1 MSSCPLLTSGTSG
14 WLCHHTIAPIPP
26 DLTLTP
32 SNMSA
37 VLHTVQDLERLGD
50 YVLDLPHPVYHSIE
64 SSISFSHDDQRREA
78 LINHYLLYHPLATWA
93 HLAGRLYWWEEH
105 TALQE
110 VRQYI
115 TQQTG
120 VWKIINMYITF
131 HLNCMTF
138 TSVCSLLVL
147 ELHIL
152 YMYNIYI
159 VGRCIPQES

>member
-1 MSSCPLLTSGTSG
+1 MLCVYVHLYLLYMSSCPWLTSGTSG

-37 VLHTVQDLERLGD
+37 VLHTVQELKRLG
-50 YVLDLPHPVYHSIE
+50 YVVLDLPFSVYWSIK
-64 SSISFSHDDQRREA
+64 SRISFSHDDQRREA
-78 LINHYLLYHPLATWA
+78 LINHYLLYYPLASWA
-93 HLAGRLYWWEEH
+93 HLAGMLYYMEEH

-120 VWKIINMYITF
+120 D
-131 HLNCMTF
+131 
-138 TSVCSLLVL
+138 
-147 ELHIL
+147 
-152 YMYNIYI
+152 
-159 VGRCIPQES
+159 